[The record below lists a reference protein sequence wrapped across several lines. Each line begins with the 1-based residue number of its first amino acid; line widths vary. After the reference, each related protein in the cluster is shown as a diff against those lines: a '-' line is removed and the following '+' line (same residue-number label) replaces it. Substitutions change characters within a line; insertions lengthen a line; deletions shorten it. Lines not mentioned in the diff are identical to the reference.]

1 MGEFNKAS
9 INTFELYP
17 TFRHFKA
24 KFHAQEYME
33 MSKVSYEN
41 PEHSR
46 QKVLTTKTRG
56 GTQVS

>member
-41 PEHSR
+41 PEHSKK
-46 QKVLTTKTRG
+46 KV
-56 GTQVS
+56 